1 MCTKRLTVEARGV
14 IFASCWCDTD
24 LTGDNPLRCYINT
37 SSTSVQGHRLQCTAP
52 VIITGL
58 SVDRSLQHCGRS
70 VAPGHR
76 DLHKLCVCV
85 CVCAGIVYRH
95 CLHSGEGS
103 IQLTGVRPS
112 VRPSVCRPIRPPHAA
127 AAGLLLWARHKNHSA
142 AGVGRTHCGTSSSIA
157 GFVRRKEGRGR
168 REKRR

>member
-14 IFASCWCDTD
+14 IFASCWRDTD

-58 SVDRSLQHCGRS
+58 SVDRSLQRCGRS

-85 CVCAGIVYRH
+85 CVCTGIVYRH

-103 IQLTGVRPS
+103 IQLTGVLPS
-112 VRPSVCRPIRPPHAA
+112 VRLSVC
-127 AAGLLLWARHKNHSA
+127 LSHSA
-142 AGVGRTHCGTSSSIA
+142 ATRRCLPRVCCCGPGTRIILQPGSA
-157 GFVRRKEGRGR
+157 GPTAEHLPR
-168 REKRR
+168 

>member
-58 SVDRSLQHCGRS
+58 SVDRSLQRCGRS

-85 CVCAGIVYRH
+85 CVCVCAGIVYRH
-95 CLHSGEGS
+95 CLHSVEGS

-112 VRPSVCRPIRPPHAA
+112 VRPSVPFGRHTPLPRVCCCGPGTRIILQPGS
-127 AAGLLLWARHKNHSA
+127 AGPTAEHLPR
-142 AGVGRTHCGTSSSIA
+142 
-157 GFVRRKEGRGR
+157 
-168 REKRR
+168 